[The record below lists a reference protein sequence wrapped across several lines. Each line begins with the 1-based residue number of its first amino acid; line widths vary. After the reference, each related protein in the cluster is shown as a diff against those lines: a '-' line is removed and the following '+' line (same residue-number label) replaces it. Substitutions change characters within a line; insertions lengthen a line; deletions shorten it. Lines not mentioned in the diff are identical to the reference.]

1 MRNGLLRR
9 GGTLLLL
16 LPYLVLVGLL
26 IGVPFVAT
34 LLKSFTTTKELGFA
48 LIMNPERL
56 LSTSYSLTHYL
67 EILTVSYFR
76 RIVWMTLLVSTWA
89 TAILTLIAIPVGYYI
104 ARNQR
109 WGNMVSTVVTFP
121 SLEPAVTVAYSILW
135 FLSPTGVVSY
145 VLFDVLHVIPAPL
158 NVANTVLAVVLGD
171 VALFS
176 TLTVRMLSS
185 LFAMLDPAIEEA
197 SLSLGATQ
205 RQTFVKIV
213 LPLVLPGIVAAAVFV
228 FVRTMS
234 AYVTALI
241 LGGGAGGV
249 NVVPL
254 EVYLHMIT
262 IGFTGNLPLAA
273 TLSVLLTL
281 ITLGGRAFFV
291 VFMRR
296 HFREYLQRE
305 LL

>member
-1 MRNGLLRR
+1 
-9 GGTLLLL
+9 
-16 LPYLVLVGLL
+16 
-26 IGVPFVAT
+26 
-34 LLKSFTTTKELGFA
+34 
-48 LIMNPERL
+48 
-56 LSTSYSLTHYL
+56 
-67 EILTVSYFR
+67 
-76 RIVWMTLLVSTWA
+76 
-89 TAILTLIAIPVGYYI
+89 
-104 ARNQR
+104 
-109 WGNMVSTVVTFP
+109 
-121 SLEPAVTVAYSILW
+121 
-135 FLSPTGVVSY
+135 
-145 VLFDVLHVIPAPL
+145 
-158 NVANTVLAVVLGD
+158 
-171 VALFS
+171 
-176 TLTVRMLSS
+176 
-185 LFAMLDPAIEEA
+185 
-197 SLSLGATQ
+197 
-205 RQTFVKIV
+205 VKIV